1 MLAPPKLELAP
12 DQTPMGKVAEQKK
25 KTRISWAR
33 LLKRIFGVDVET
45 CNLCGGKVKIISA
58 IEDPKVIKKIL
69 DHIGLPSMAPAPKPA
84 RGPPLNETNQDEFDF
99 HQHSPE
105 EI

>member
-1 MLAPPKLELAP
+1 
-12 DQTPMGKVAEQKK
+12 
-25 KTRISWAR
+25 
-33 LLKRIFGVDVET
+33 LLFFTDDVET
-45 CNLCGGKVKIISA
+45 CNLCGGRVKIISA

-69 DHIGLPSMAPAPKPA
+69 DHVGIPSVPPAAKPA

-99 HQHSPE
+99 HQQSPE